1 MKKIN
6 WILVATFSLLAMAFV
21 SCNKDI
27 TLQEI
32 EQESAGTISVSVDG
46 IMGEYAQGNETK
58 AGLVSTTR
66 VSWSAGDKV
75 YVYDGASCLG
85 ELTVSLKDGKDY
97 YAVLT
102 GDDINAPQTG
112 TTKLTLVYSNA
123 TVSEISDGKVSV
135 DISAQEGNTSPKD
148 IPFVAIATLDYTS
161 GTPEISGQI
170 ADFSLATSLMRLNCS
185 GLAANAA
192 ITGATLTGMSNECVL
207 NVTKDGA
214 TIGQGNMDDISVS
227 FTGVSTN
234 DKGAQTL
241 YAAVAKNVEAIDQS
255 LLIYQNDK
263 YEYSF
268 GSKTRDAGKAFNA
281 ICQLVEKWSLPAG
294 ALPGVFSVW
303 DGVAGHPM
311 FRIHF
316 SQGNLWYGKVGEAQT
331 ATFNFETNQTD
342 APYNGDWNPD
352 HISNFYWSKSAG
364 EAIKSNYDWDQPR
377 SANDVFFTNAT
388 QITAKS
394 DFTVNGVTGKYRNLC
409 TAEWFYLLNTRAAS
423 TVCGTENAR
432 YAKAT
437 INGEAGIIL
446 IPDAYE
452 HPAGIADL
460 KNINNGMAPYTGNE
474 YYLFAWAAMEAAGC
488 VFLPTAGVREGASI
502 HSVEGGCLYW
512 SSSPDT
518 DDGAFVERI
527 NSETVQPTY
536 PQWRSIGYPVR
547 LITESRQ

>member
-241 YAAVAKNVEAIDQS
+241 YAAVAKNGEAIDQS
-255 LLIYQNDK
+255 LLIYQN
-263 YEYSF
+263 
-268 GSKTRDAGKAFNA
+268 
-281 ICQLVEKWSLPAG
+281 
-294 ALPGVFSVW
+294 
-303 DGVAGHPM
+303 
-311 FRIHF
+311 
-316 SQGNLWYGKVGEAQT
+316 
-331 ATFNFETNQTD
+331 
-342 APYNGDWNPD
+342 
-352 HISNFYWSKSAG
+352 
-364 EAIKSNYDWDQPR
+364 
-377 SANDVFFTNAT
+377 
-388 QITAKS
+388 
-394 DFTVNGVTGKYRNLC
+394 
-409 TAEWFYLLNTRAAS
+409 
-423 TVCGTENAR
+423 
-432 YAKAT
+432 
-437 INGEAGIIL
+437 
-446 IPDAYE
+446 
-452 HPAGIADL
+452 
-460 KNINNGMAPYTGNE
+460 
-474 YYLFAWAAMEAAGC
+474 YY
-488 VFLPTAGVREGASI
+488 
-502 HSVEGGCLYW
+502 
-512 SSSPDT
+512 
-518 DDGAFVERI
+518 
-527 NSETVQPTY
+527 
-536 PQWRSIGYPVR
+536 
-547 LITESRQ
+547 